1 MTSKQL
7 RALSF
12 FRRHS
17 TVIRLIVVAVLFTVL
32 FYTVRPGMI
41 ISAYRRADMR
51 YLTIAIAF
59 MAPNILLQIFKW
71 HFILRVINPRPS
83 LRRAALSV
91 LGGFFLGA
99 GSPGRTGE
107 FARGVYFRG
116 ISFVRLAS
124 LTIVDK
130 GFNQMLVVIVGF
142 IALSFIIPWPFSLIP
157 LALDAAL
164 LYLLVRLHR
173 LRPVIERILHRFTH
187 SGMVDN
193 ALAAF
198 DVLSTKT
205 VIGMV
210 IYSLAFYAVYAG
222 QFYITVLAFTD
233 LPAVVA
239 LKTIP
244 VVYLVNFLLPVSIGD
259 FGVKEAA
266 AVHLLGPFGIQSGPV
281 FAATLLNNVLT
292 FFIPSIV
299 GGILTLLYRPER
311 GHGAPASDVRT
322 DRESAPSH
330 PRAVS

>member
-1 MTSKQL
+1 MTSRYNKL
-7 RALSF
+7 LSF
-12 FRRHS
+12 LKRHS
-17 TVIRLIVVAVLFTVL
+17 TVIRLIVVSVLFTVL
-32 FYTVRPGMI
+32 FYTVSPGMI
-41 ISAYRRADMR
+41 IDAYRRADMR
-51 YLTIAIAF
+51 FLTIAIAF

-71 HFILRVINPRPS
+71 HFVLRVINPRPS

-107 FARGVYFRG
+107 FARGVYFKG
-116 ISFVRLAS
+116 ISLVRLAS

-142 IALSFIIPWPFSLIP
+142 IALSFIVPWPFSLIP
-157 LALDAAL
+157 LAFDAAL
-164 LYLLVRLHR
+164 LFLLMRLHR
-173 LRPVIERILHRFTH
+173 LRPVIKRILDRFTH

-198 DVLSTKT
+198 DALSSET

-210 IYSLAFYAVYAG
+210 IYSLAFYAVYAV

-233 LPAVVA
+233 IPAVVA

-244 VVYLVNFLLPVSIGD
+244 VVYLVNFLLPISIGD

-292 FFIPSIV
+292 FFIPSVV

-311 GHGAPASDVRT
+311 GHGVPASDDRT

-330 PRAVS
+330 HRVVS